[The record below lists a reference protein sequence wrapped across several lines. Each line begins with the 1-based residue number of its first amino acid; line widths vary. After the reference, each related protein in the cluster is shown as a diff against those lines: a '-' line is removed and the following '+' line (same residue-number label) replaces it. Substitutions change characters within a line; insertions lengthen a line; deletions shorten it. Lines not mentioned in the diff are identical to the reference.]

1 MVYIF
6 QINFWL
12 ILEDG
17 KGEGNKIIII
27 SNPFKNKSNA

>member
-6 QINFWL
+6 GNFWL
-12 ILEDG
+12 ILEDE

-27 SNPFKNKSNA
+27 SNPFKSKTNA